1 METERDREDT
11 DEGSQIGY
19 NVIQSIDILADI
31 QISQNDLKVDITA
44 DGNDIWIRSNART
57 LLRLMRVIPSGR
69 LPVGSLHR
77 MLQRMGLTL
86 KYRRKYFSL
95 SLLGSKAN
103 RWVVS
108 LLSFWLR

>member
-1 METERDREDT
+1 MS
-11 DEGSQIGY
+11 G
-19 NVIQSIDILADI
+19 ILQVYADLR
-31 QISQNDLKVDITA
+31 ISQDGVEIGITA
-44 DGNDIWIRSNART
+44 DGNDIWIRSNVPA
-57 LLRLMRVIPSGR
+57 LFRLMRVIPSGR

-86 KYRRKYFSL
+86 KYRRKYFSF
-95 SLLGSKAN
+95 SLFGSKAN